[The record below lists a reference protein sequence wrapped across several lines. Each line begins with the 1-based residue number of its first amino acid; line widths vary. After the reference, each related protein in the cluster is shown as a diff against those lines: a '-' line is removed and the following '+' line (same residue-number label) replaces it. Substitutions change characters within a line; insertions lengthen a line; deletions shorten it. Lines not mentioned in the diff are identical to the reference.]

1 MTTEWNVVRQ
11 KIKDALDLYEQD
23 KAERPN
29 VQHGVTP
36 REAVEIVLNGVF
48 EEAVAKEVEHAV
60 RGTEERVFKNVKQ
73 SLCPHT
79 RDDGYICKQCGKDLR
94 V

>member
-11 KIKDALDLYEQD
+11 KIKDALDLYDKD

-36 REAVEIVLNGVF
+36 RDAIEIVLNGVF
-48 EEAVAKEVEHAV
+48 EEAVAREVEQAVRETEEHVFKEV
-60 RGTEERVFKNVKQ
+60 
-73 SLCPHT
+73 
-79 RDDGYICKQCGKDLR
+79 
-94 V
+94 